1 MTPAQRQFVKYPAG
15 SRFQPIKPG
24 AHTGVLVL
32 VDTTPE
38 APVEYVERQA
48 LASAPAVP
56 PAAVPVAAPVA
67 RVVSP
72 AAVTSTP
79 AAPAPGAAGSG
90 AEPDAP
96 DDMDYDE

>member
-1 MTPAQRQFVKYPAG
+1 MKFPTG

-32 VDTTPE
+32 VDSTPD
-38 APVEYVERQA
+38 AAVEYVERQA

-56 PAAVPVAAPVA
+56 PAAETAAAAAAAAP
-67 RVVSP
+67 
-72 AAVTSTP
+72 TSTATAASP
-79 AAPAPGAAGSG
+79 AAPAPGAGSG

-96 DDMDYDE
+96 EDMDDDE